1 VKKTWHDGCFH
12 LHPSCF
18 IILFKAVENYQLLIP
33 ALLLAILAFYLYKK
47 KKTLYAII
55 LATSGGET
63 EGLLSNQL
71 DYTTQVVNALNEAV
85 IYRE

>member
-1 VKKTWHDGCFH
+1 LVF
-12 LHPSCF
+12 P
-18 IILFKAVENYQLLIP
+18 AVLLS
-33 ALLLAILAFYLYKK
+33 LLAYYLYKK
-47 KKTLYAII
+47 KKSLYAII

-71 DYTTQVVNALNEAV
+71 EYTTQVVNALNEAV

>member
-1 VKKTWHDGCFH
+1 MADV
-12 LHPSCF
+12 
-18 IILFKAVENYQLLIP
+18 IICTVISLALLLNALGGNYPMLLP
-33 ALLLAILAFYLYKK
+33 ALLIALLAFYLYKK
-47 KKTLYAII
+47 KQIIYAII

-71 DYTTQVVNALNEAV
+71 NYTSQIVTALNEAV